1 VNDPRDDPTA
11 PLLGV
16 PGPPREE
23 GVGWS
28 KRARSRPEPIRI
40 PCEGSGCPPNMVLT
54 KGVGLCSMC
63 GRTHALD
70 GDGKVIAHDRDDV
83 IAMIQRGDFG

>member
-1 VNDPRDDPTA
+1 
-11 PLLGV
+11 
-16 PGPPREE
+16 
-23 GVGWS
+23 
-28 KRARSRPEPIRI
+28 
-40 PCEGSGCPPNMVLT
+40 MVLT

>member
-16 PGPPREE
+16 PGPPRE
-23 GVGWS
+23 
-28 KRARSRPEPIRI
+28 RPEPIRI